1 MQGLFFFDS
10 QVFMVGALGGTG
22 KYSSEEKG
30 NNLQDETGW
39 DKSCAAGLKTPFL
52 FSHYSILTLVSLAER
67 PACENCSLRPDV
79 YECSR
84 TGQHGNPAA
93 SAVLAF
99 ALFLWAL
106 LFLTTYI

>member
-10 QVFMVGALGGTG
+10 QVFTVGELGGTG

-30 NNLQDETGW
+30 NNLQDEIGW
-39 DKSCAAGLKTPFL
+39 DMSCSAGLKTPFL
-52 FSHYSILTLVSLAER
+52 FSHYSTLNLVSLAEC
-67 PACENCSLRPDV
+67 PACENCSGPDV

-93 SAVLAF
+93 RAVVAF
-99 ALFLWAL
+99 ALFLRAL